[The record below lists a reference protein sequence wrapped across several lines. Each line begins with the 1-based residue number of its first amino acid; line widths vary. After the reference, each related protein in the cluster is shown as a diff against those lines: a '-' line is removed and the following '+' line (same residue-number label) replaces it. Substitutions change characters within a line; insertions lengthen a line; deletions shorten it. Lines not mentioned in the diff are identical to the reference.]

1 MNCLH
6 LKQSKF
12 KIALSKE
19 RTILTVKSIK
29 ILLYVCTLR
38 LYLTL
43 PNTNWIQDENTE
55 KPSHFQSDIENVKRH
70 L

>member
-43 PNTNWIQDENTE
+43 PIESKMKILR
-55 KPSHFQSDIENVKRH
+55 KPVISNQI
-70 L
+70 